1 MLAIGVSVGDWYLRR
16 VLAIQ
21 LAVCW
26 RSGLQHVGDWTS
38 RVLAT
43 VLVRV
48 GDQSRE
54 LMRVGDQSHGDNVRH
69 FGACWRSEKV
79 LAIRSEVCWRLE
91 ARDLLA
97 IGDRVRSVLAIMSEM
112 CWRWCQR
119 SVGDR
124 SRCTQPHPIVL
135 RIQPTPTRRR
145 PPRTRAAPL
154 ASRSAPSHLP
164 SCRFRVAPPLVPPL
178 EPHSRSY

>member
-1 MLAIGVSVGDWYLRR
+1 MGCWRSIEEGISVGDRVSVGDWYLRR

-135 RIQPTPTRRR
+135 RTSASNPR
-145 PPRTRAAPL
+145 PRAA
-154 ASRSAPSHLP
+154 AHRAP
-164 SCRFRVAPPLVPPL
+164 APRP
-178 EPHSRSY
+178 

>member
-54 LMRVGDQSHGDNVRH
+54 LMRVGDQ
-69 FGACWRSEKV
+69 
-79 LAIRSEVCWRLE
+79 
-91 ARDLLA
+91 
-97 IGDRVRSVLAIMSEM
+97 
-112 CWRWCQR
+112 
-119 SVGDR
+119 
-124 SRCTQPHPIVL
+124 
-135 RIQPTPTRRR
+135 
-145 PPRTRAAPL
+145 
-154 ASRSAPSHLP
+154 
-164 SCRFRVAPPLVPPL
+164 
-178 EPHSRSY
+178 

>member
-1 MLAIGVSVGDWYLRR
+1 M
-16 VLAIQ
+16 AIQ

-112 CWRWCQR
+112 CWRCCQR

-124 SRCTQPHPIVL
+124 SRCTRSCTCSHEHAAPNLTQSSSAPPHPTHAHAPP
-135 RIQPTPTRRR
+135 PTAHPRR
-145 PPRTRAAPL
+145 
-154 ASRSAPSHLP
+154 APSL
-164 SCRFRVAPPLVPPL
+164 A
-178 EPHSRSY
+178 